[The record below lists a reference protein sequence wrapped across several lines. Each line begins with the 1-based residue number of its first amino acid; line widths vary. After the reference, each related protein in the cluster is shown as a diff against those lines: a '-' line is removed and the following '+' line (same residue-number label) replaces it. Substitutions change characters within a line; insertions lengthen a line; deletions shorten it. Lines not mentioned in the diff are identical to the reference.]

1 MCIRDSLLGVI
12 AGRFPNKKLNWD
24 NVNAR
29 FQEEE
34 ANKYLS
40 GMYRDF

>member
-1 MCIRDSLLGVI
+1 LH
-12 AGRFPNKKLNWD
+12 WD
-24 NVNAR
+24 NANAR

-34 ANKYLS
+34 ANEFLS